1 MEATL
6 AAIVAAA
13 APLVFAS
20 VGETLTE
27 RAGVVNLSLDGSIL
41 LADLTGFAAASTSG
55 SVLVGFAAAA
65 AVGDLEHAF
74 GVKLGTMAV
83 AEQDIVSRE
92 FPDGRKPQ
100 RIL

>member
-41 LADLTGFAAASTSG
+41 LAALTGFAAASTRG
-55 SVLVGFAAAA
+55 SVVVGLSTMNSLRTGPVIGRPFSVATGTSSTGRQS
-65 AVGDLEHAF
+65 AV
-74 GVKLGTMAV
+74 M
-83 AEQDIVSRE
+83 
-92 FPDGRKPQ
+92 P
-100 RIL
+100 